1 MCVCVWQ
8 TVCVRVARS
17 NRVATA
23 GMVFGRLSLT
33 RWLQML
39 QLLQLT
45 ATAANAARVLCLC
58 VCGTVCVPQCV
69 CQCVACLFQLPASS
83 RFPWHVS
90 AALILWAHTILSFL
104 FAATN
109 NFAACLFAV
118 AHKCRRFHSTFS
130 QRPPLSDR
138 GQSIS

>member
-1 MCVCVWQ
+1 MCVRVADC
-8 TVCVRVARS
+8 VCVRVARS

-45 ATAANAARVLCLC
+45 ATAANAARVLCVCVWHNVCAAVCML
-58 VCGTVCVPQCV
+58 VCGLSLS
-69 CQCVACLFQLPASS
+69 VASLLPSS
-83 RFPWHVS
+83 WNVS

-130 QRPPLSDR
+130 QKASTV
-138 GQSIS
+138 